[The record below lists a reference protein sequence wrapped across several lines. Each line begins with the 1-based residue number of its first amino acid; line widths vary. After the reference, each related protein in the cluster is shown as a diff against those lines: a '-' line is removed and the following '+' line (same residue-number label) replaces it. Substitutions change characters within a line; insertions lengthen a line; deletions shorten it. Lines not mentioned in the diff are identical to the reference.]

1 MAAPGYWQADRNPF
15 DIGVSSDPCF
25 GERQRNEDPDGIKRN
40 QAFCL
45 PIKDQEQNDGT
56 NRQGQNPIRIAQ
68 TILFFHIHVWHVFI
82 FSHVKG
88 QHWKG

>member
-1 MAAPGYWQADRNPF
+1 MAAPQ
-15 DIGVSSDPCF
+15 DIGKRILKKSFLILAFPVDHHPCLRK
-25 GERQRNEDPDGIKRN
+25 GKRNEDPDGIKRN

-68 TILFFHIHVWHVFI
+68 TIPLFPYTCVACIYF
-82 FSHVKG
+82 
-88 QHWKG
+88 